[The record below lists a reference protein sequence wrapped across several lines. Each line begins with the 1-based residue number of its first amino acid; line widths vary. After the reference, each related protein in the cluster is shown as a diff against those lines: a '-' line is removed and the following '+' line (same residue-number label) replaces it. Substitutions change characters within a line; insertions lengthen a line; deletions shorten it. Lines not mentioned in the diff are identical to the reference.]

1 MIKRRGEDIYEE
13 TIIRHTVQPRADAAD
28 DAGTGTEPDG
38 VAKNKKSFTVPVSI
52 KIGGK
57 IFRVTGMNASAFRG
71 TKVKTL
77 TVRTKY
83 LTKSAVRGSL
93 KGSKVKTV
101 KVRVGKKSDNR
112 KYIKKYRKIFTKKNA
127 GRKVRVK

>member
-1 MIKRRGEDIYEE
+1 MTIRG
-13 TIIRHTVQPRADAAD
+13 
-28 DAGTGTEPDG
+28 
-38 VAKNKKSFTVPVSI
+38 KKFD
-52 KIGGK
+52 
-57 IFRVTGMNASAFRG
+57 VTGIQAGAFRG

-77 TVRTKY
+77 TVRTKK
-83 LTKSAVRGSL
+83 LTKKSVKGSL

-127 GRKVRVK
+127 GRKVSVK

>member
-28 DAGTGTEPDG
+28 DAGTYVVKSADTVWLKT
-38 VAKNKKSFTVPVSI
+38 VAKSKKSFTVPASI

-57 IFRVTGMNASAFRG
+57 TFRVTGMNDSAFRG
-71 TKVKTL
+71 TKVK
-77 TVRTKY
+77 K
-83 LTKSAVRGSL
+83 
-93 KGSKVKTV
+93 V

-127 GRKVRVK
+127 GRKVSVK